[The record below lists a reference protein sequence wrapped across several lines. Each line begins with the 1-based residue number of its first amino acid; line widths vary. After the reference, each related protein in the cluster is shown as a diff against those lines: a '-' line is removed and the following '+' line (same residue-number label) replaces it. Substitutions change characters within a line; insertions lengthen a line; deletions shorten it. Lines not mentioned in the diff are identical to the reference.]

1 MYSDKLHV
9 RIFIDS
15 DLSCKITL
23 LDDVITCIPVLDNT
37 FVLLNLQ
44 NWRFFYSEPILSAVT
59 WATENNVVP
68 VWMNRVQN
76 TAKIV
81 SCNARTAVCLEV
93 SFFCWL
99 R

>member
-1 MYSDKLHV
+1 MCCDKLHV

-44 NWRFFYSEPILSAVT
+44 N
-59 WATENNVVP
+59 
-68 VWMNRVQN
+68 
-76 TAKIV
+76 
-81 SCNARTAVCLEV
+81 
-93 SFFCWL
+93 
-99 R
+99 